1 VNSYRLP
8 YPPTM
13 NTYWRKY
20 RGRIT
25 LSARGRQYK
34 RDVQAVVGPQPPRL
48 VGPLAVTLSVW
59 LPDRRKRDLDNLIK
73 PVLDACTAAG
83 VWIDD
88 SQVAALS
95 IARLG
100 VRKPGATILQV
111 SEMR

>member
-1 VNSYRLP
+1 MNSYRLP

-25 LSARGRQYK
+25 LSSRGRQYK

-48 VGPLAVTLSVW
+48 AGPLAVTLSVW
-59 LPDRRKRDLDNLIK
+59 LPDRRRRDLDNLIK

-83 VWIDD
+83 VWLDD
-88 SQVAALS
+88 SQVRALS
-95 IARLG
+95 VADVGRR
-100 VRKPGATILQV
+100 VPGCVVINV